1 MLNKKIEALGIHPF
15 IKTSALLSGREPN
28 PSLSTIDLTIGEPQ
42 FGPPNVIASSIAE
55 SERFWGRYPTNNG
68 PSQFREAVG
77 KWLQRRFELPDHSI
91 DWESEILPFAGAR
104 EALFQIGFLADSSNP
119 IKKSFAMP
127 TPHYAPYRAAAIM
140 AGLEPL
146 YIPVTP
152 ETSFLPDLDFVDQC
166 GDRLALF
173 IVCSPSN
180 PEGSIA
186 SEAYLRR
193 AIQLARKHNFILVVD
208 ECYSEIY
215 FDTAPTGVLKVCCE
229 MDDGAVTSFKNVIA
243 INSLSKRSS
252 AAGLRAAF
260 ACGDRNVM
268 KTFEKLRAYCGGTA
282 PVPNLLAASTLLN
295 DESHVADLRALYSD
309 NVKIIDSFLAGVDGY
324 TKPMAGMF
332 LWLRFGADEQAA
344 IRAWEEVSLKI
355 IPGSFLGP
363 VGWNGEHPANRY
375 CRIALV
381 HPADVMHEVG
391 RRLKMLLTQNTKS
404 NLSFKELS
412 L

>member
-1 MLNKKIEALGIHPF
+1 MLNKKIEALGVHPF
-15 IKTSALLSGREPN
+15 AKTNSLLSGREPN
-28 PSLSTIDLTIGEPQ
+28 PSLNTIDLTIGEPQ
-42 FGPPNVIASSIAE
+42 FSPPSVITSSIAE

-77 KWLQRRFELPDHSI
+77 KWLQRRFELPGNSI
-91 DWESEILPFAGAR
+91 DFESEILPFAGAR
-104 EALFQIGFLADSSNP
+104 EALFQIGLLVDSSNP
-119 IKKSFAMP
+119 LKKFFAMP
-127 TPHYAPYRAAAIM
+127 TPHYAPYRASAIM

-146 YIPVTP
+146 YIPVKA
-152 ETSFLPDLDFVDQC
+152 ETSFLPDLDFVEEYA
-166 GDRLALF
+166 DRLALF

-180 PEGSIA
+180 PEGAIA
-186 SEAYLRR
+186 SEAYFRR
-193 AIQLARKHNFILVVD
+193 AVQLARKHNFLLIVD

-215 FDTAPTGVLKVCCE
+215 FDAAPTGVLKVCHD
-229 MDDGAVTSFKNVIA
+229 MDDGTITPFKNVIS

-268 KTFEKLRAYCGGTA
+268 KTFEKLRAYCGGTT

-295 DESHVADLRALYSD
+295 DESHVVDLRRLYSD
-309 NVKIIDSFLAGVDGY
+309 NVKIIDSFLSGIDGY
-324 TKPMAGMF
+324 TKPKAGMF
-332 LWLRFGADEQAA
+332 LWLRVGADEEAA

-363 VGWNGEHPANRY
+363 VGWNGEYPANQY

-381 HPADVMHEVG
+381 HPAEVMHEVG
-391 RRLKMLLTQNTKS
+391 RRLKMLLTQKI
-404 NLSFKELS
+404 
-412 L
+412 